1 MAFLSEIDMKIQCF
15 LHCQALCDYFSVN
28 PWLITVI
35 EMEAAN
41 MQIYNLYK
49 TLTYLHTV
57 MTDNVVIKILNI
69 EILHWLKKYDLILD
83 KKNLIPILI
92 LKKENRIKR
101 IHYPINSS

>member
-1 MAFLSEIDMKIQCF
+1 
-15 LHCQALCDYFSVN
+15 
-28 PWLITVI
+28 
-35 EMEAAN
+35 

-92 LKKENRIKR
+92 LKKEKKIKR
-101 IHYPINSS
+101 IHYPINSSLKISKKNTIFFEEASNFNRLKN

>member
-1 MAFLSEIDMKIQCF
+1 MF
-15 LHCQALCDYFSVN
+15 LHCQALCDYLSVN

-35 EMEAAN
+35 QMEAAN

-57 MTDNVVIKILNI
+57 MTDNVMIKILNI

-83 KKNLIPILI
+83 KKKSNTYFNI
-92 LKKENRIKR
+92 KKIK
-101 IHYPINSS
+101 

>member
-1 MAFLSEIDMKIQCF
+1 
-15 LHCQALCDYFSVN
+15 
-28 PWLITVI
+28 
-35 EMEAAN
+35 

>member
-1 MAFLSEIDMKIQCF
+1 MF
-15 LHCQALCDYFSVN
+15 LHCQALCDYLSVN

-35 EMEAAN
+35 QMEAAN

-83 KKNLIPILI
+83 KKKSNTYFNI
-92 LKKENRIKR
+92 KKIK
-101 IHYPINSS
+101 